1 MAAAV
6 ATKDEVTGI
15 MVVVFNVVGVAEEVA
30 TTTEAEADAT
40 HKGADTVGTNWE
52 PLFKQFHL
60 PGNVEPLEPSREGN
74 DDGRKSII

>member
-1 MAAAV
+1 MHAAAADAAAVAVAV

-40 HKGADTVGTNWE
+40 HNGADALGI
-52 PLFKQFHL
+52 
-60 PGNVEPLEPSREGN
+60 NVQTILSPMQR
-74 DDGRKSII
+74 